1 MLINSELVCQNISCK
16 DINCANINAPNS
28 DAKINRLIIEDT
40 YLYNIFAIGY
50 CNINTKFNGNLRTRG
65 KNITP
70 AFAFALGTIPISSAS
85 HMSFPLLEI
94 FLPTDNC
101 PPVDIDPI
109 DLINEQDRFV
119 NLACPLSSKEL
130 LFVLSSSVNTRK

>member
-1 MLINSELVCQNISCK
+1 MECDMRRLPFILLSNMLAL
-16 DINCANINAPNS
+16 ALA
-28 DAKINRLIIEDT
+28 
-40 YLYNIFAIGY
+40 FA
-50 CNINTKFNGNLRTRG
+50 F
-65 KNITP
+65 

>member
-1 MLINSELVCQNISCK
+1 MVVKSFDVIECDIKRLPFILLSNMLAL
-16 DINCANINAPNS
+16 
-28 DAKINRLIIEDT
+28 
-40 YLYNIFAIGY
+40 
-50 CNINTKFNGNLRTRG
+50 
-65 KNITP
+65 
-70 AFAFALGTIPISSAS
+70 AFALAFVFGAIPISSAS